1 MKSFRGTSAFFALFM
16 GTLARSVT
24 ITTVS
29 VSSSALSLEKLS
41 LTRISLSG
49 PRVRKVYPLRD
60 LAAGSP
66 RVTASL
72 VILNGSAARVQVV
85 RLRSAE
91 QSVPVLADLAAAVLA
106 LALLPA
112 ASMNLHRIAGRFPGS
127 QALTVRLL
135 LLMKLTLAGEQLGS
149 SSSVVAELTGVA
161 AYIATQLELPAAFA
175 VIFSAFAAKFALK
188 LIPFVRI

>member
-1 MKSFRGTSAFFALFM
+1 
-16 GTLARSVT
+16 V
-24 ITTVS
+24 
-29 VSSSALSLEKLS
+29 
-41 LTRISLSG
+41 G

-91 QSVPVLADLAAAVLA
+91 QSGLVLVDLAAAVLA

-135 LLMKLTLAGEQLGS
+135 LLMKLIGLTQSARLSLVIQFSELSAEAESPLLLALARSLQRS
-149 SSSVVAELTGVA
+149 SALRSISDFATFPRASGLRGV
-161 AYIATQLELPAAFA
+161 
-175 VIFSAFAAKFALK
+175 S
-188 LIPFVRI
+188 

>member
-49 PRVRKVYPLRD
+49 PRMRKVYPLRD

-66 RVTASL
+66 RVTVSL

-91 QSVPVLADLAAAVLA
+91 QSGLVLVALAAAVLA
-106 LALLPA
+106 LALLRAVSMNRHQIA
-112 ASMNLHRIAGRFPGS
+112 ASFLGYLLSIARLNLLRRLIGSIRFAILS
-127 QALTVRLL
+127 RDHLS
-135 LLMKLTLAGEQLGS
+135 LGS
-149 SSSVVAELTGVA
+149 
-161 AYIATQLELPAAFA
+161 
-175 VIFSAFAAKFALK
+175 
-188 LIPFVRI
+188 